1 MTESDPAQEMV
12 LASRGVR
19 PVVLRAKEPGR
30 ATIAFLRELK
40 EAVQSIAKENVRR
53 VNR

>member
-1 MTESDPAQEMV
+1 MTESDPAHEMV

-19 PVVLRAKEPGR
+19 PIVLSAKERGQ

-40 EAVQSIAKENVRR
+40 EAVQSIAKENGRR